1 MYRVLPKTK
10 FLKPHKSTEGKI
22 EWEFNNVS
30 LFFFYFT
37 NSSTRSCRKKIIS
50 KFH

>member
-30 LFFFYFT
+30 LFFFT
-37 NSSTRSCRKKIIS
+37 SPTLLQEVAGRKL
-50 KFH
+50 

>member
-1 MYRVLPKTK
+1 MYRILSKTK

-30 LFFFYFT
+30 LFVYFT

-50 KFH
+50 KFY

>member
-22 EWEFNNVS
+22 VWEFNNVS
-30 LFFFYFT
+30 LFFT
-37 NSSTRSCRKKIIS
+37 SPTLLQEVAGRKL
-50 KFH
+50 

>member
-30 LFFFYFT
+30 LFFFLLHQLFY
-37 NSSTRSCRKKIIS
+37 KKLQEENY
-50 KFH
+50 K